1 MVAVALAAIG
11 WRTQHF
17 AIILVKVSRF
27 QSLEI
32 SKPNRDLGLKN
43 AAWAL
48 MPVFCKFLK
57 QNHIPLL
64 FL

>member
-48 MPVFCKFLK
+48 MPQMATLAD
-57 QNHIPLL
+57 
-64 FL
+64 